1 MPFLTISPSA
11 IKSKW
16 HGQSEKFIQGIYD
29 LATAV
34 APSIVFIDEAEEIF
48 TKRSEEARTADG
60 ITTTILTALEN
71 SEQVFTIAATNFPW
85 KLDPALRRRLENKIY
100 IGLPKI
106 KDIENI
112 LHKELGNKHHSLLK
126 FDIEFV
132 ARKLLG
138 YSCHDVTMVVK
149 EAQQLAFRRLMDV
162 KYFRIS
168 DVNGQYV
175 ACRRTDPDAYVVNL
189 KMLEQHDQDYTFLK
203 IDLVDMELA
212 VNNCKATVDKVET
225 KQLEDFYRKFAIK
238 A

>member
-1 MPFLTISPSA
+1 
-11 IKSKW
+11 
-16 HGQSEKFIQGIYD
+16 
-29 LATAV
+29 
-34 APSIVFIDEAEEIF
+34 
-48 TKRSEEARTADG
+48 
-60 ITTTILTALEN
+60 
-71 SEQVFTIAATNFPW
+71 
-85 KLDPALRRRLENKIY
+85 
-100 IGLPKI
+100 
-106 KDIENI
+106 
-112 LHKELGNKHHSLLK
+112 
-126 FDIEFV
+126 
-132 ARKLLG
+132 
-138 YSCHDVTMVVK
+138 MVVK

-212 VNNCKATVDKVET
+212 VNNRKATVDKTET